1 MGSRLLPLALALGA
15 LGADA
20 AGLDRTA
27 SYLVLLAVVG
37 AAAAAFVGVGDAL
50 AGHASWLPAVSSGLA
65 LALLVLGSAVR
76 GSAAIGGGV
85 PVLAMSTLVMAAL
98 VYSLPVLGW
107 VFEPL
112 APRPR
117 RRRAVRLR
125 ASASSR

>member
-1 MGSRLLPLALALGA
+1 MGSRLLPLALALAA

-20 AGLDRTA
+20 AGFDRIA
-27 SYLVLLAVVG
+27 SYVVLLAVIG
-37 AAAAAFVGVGDAL
+37 AAAAAFAGAGDAL
-50 AGHASWLPAVSSGLA
+50 AGKASWLPAVSNGLA

-76 GSAAIGGGV
+76 GSAAVGGGV

-98 VYSLPVLGW
+98 LYSLPVLGW

-117 RRRAVRLR
+117 ERRAVRL
-125 ASASSR
+125 SSR